1 MARDLEADQAML
13 REVLG
18 YAQNRDIARAAAIAE
33 RAVADGFE
41 HPLLL
46 NVLATRLEQG
56 GRFEEAVAFLE
67 RAVSIAPGDV
77 PARNALALALQRVGR
92 PAEALEHAEEIL
104 KAHPDLSFV
113 HANKGDALV
122 ALGFLGRGQASHL
135 RALELD
141 PANLASVVSLA
152 SIASHLGKHEEA
164 RGWAERVL
172 AKMPN
177 FPSAVI
183 SLAAAELAA
192 KALDKAEDLLRGLL
206 TDARVAPADKARANG
221 LLGDVLDAAG
231 RYAEA
236 YAAYSACNEALRAAH
251 PRFSGSGSLLGYSR
265 SLLGAARASPI
276 KNWTAG
282 PSPPTHDARDHLF
295 LLGFPRSG
303 TTLLEVALDAH
314 PQVVSLEEHELLTEG
329 IVRFMGDPTT
339 LEPLARAEE
348 AELERLRTAYWQR
361 ARAAGVE
368 VAGKVFLDKHP
379 MNTIKLPLIAKLFP
393 RAKIL
398 FACRDPR
405 DVVLSCFR
413 RRFKMNPAM
422 YQMLTLESA
431 ATFYDTVMAFA
442 AEMRPVIGLDWRVV
456 RFESLVADFE
466 HEMRAICEFAGLK
479 WVAGM
484 GDFAGRAPSREHAT
498 PSTAQLAR
506 GLDGGGV
513 GHWRHY
519 AAPLAPALPLLDR
532 WLRQFD
538 YPA

>member
-1 MARDLEADQAML
+1 MPRDLEADRAML

-33 RAVADGFE
+33 RAVASGFE

-56 GRFEEAVAFLE
+56 GRFEEAVALLE
-67 RAVSIAPGDV
+67 RAVDIAPGDV
-77 PARNALALALQRVGR
+77 PARNALALSLQRVGR
-92 PAEALEHAEEIL
+92 AAEALEHADTIL
-104 KAHPDLSFV
+104 KSHPELSFV

-122 ALGFLGRGQASHL
+122 ALGFLGRAQASHL

-141 PANLASVVSLA
+141 PGNFASVVSLA

-192 KALDKAEDLLRGLL
+192 KAVDKAEVLLRALL
-206 TDARVAPADKARANG
+206 ADARVAPADRARANG

-236 YAAYSACNEALRAAH
+236 YAAYRACNEALRAAH
-251 PRFSGSGSLLGYSR
+251 ERFAGSASLLGYSR
-265 SLLGAARASPI
+265 SLLEAARRSTVKDWTEGARAAPADAS
-276 KNWTAG
+276 G
-282 PSPPTHDARDHLF
+282 HVF
-295 LLGFPRSG
+295 LIGFPRSG

-314 PQVVSLEEHELLTEG
+314 PGLVSLEEHELLTEG
-329 IVRFMGDPTT
+329 VVDLMSDPTT
-339 LEPLARAEE
+339 LEPLARVPE
-348 AELERLRTAYWQR
+348 AELERLRAAYWQR
-361 ARAAGVE
+361 AAAAEVE
-368 VAGKVFLDKHP
+368 VTGKVFLDKHP
-379 MNTIKLPLIAKLFP
+379 LNTIKLPLIAKLFP
-393 RAKIL
+393 RARIL

-413 RRFKMNPAM
+413 RRFKINPAM
-422 YQMLTLESA
+422 YQMLTLETA
-431 ATFYDTVMAFA
+431 ATFYDTVMSFA

-456 RFESLVADFE
+456 RFESLVGDFE
-466 HEMRAICEFAGLK
+466 HEMRAICAFIGLE
-479 WVAGM
+479 WIAGM
-484 GDFAGRAPSREHAT
+484 GDFAARAQAREHAT

-506 GLDGGGV
+506 GLDGAGV

-519 AAPLAPALPLLDR
+519 AGPLAPVLPTLDR
-532 WLRQFD
+532 WVRQFD
-538 YPA
+538 YPG